1 MPRRLGQHFLIRE
14 RTLAR
19 IASAACPAP
28 GAMVLEIG
36 AGTGA
41 LTRRLLDR
49 AARVIAVE
57 IDDRLADRLAQR
69 FAGDTRLEIVQE
81 DIRGLDLAR
90 WGAVTV
96 AGNLPY
102 YATSPIIERVLG
114 LGALLERAVL
124 LVQKEVA
131 HRLIATP
138 GGRDYGFLTVRTQ
151 LFARAEMLFTVPPQ
165 AFRPPPKVDS
175 AVVLLTPRTLS
186 GGFDYAAFLEF
197 AGLCFH
203 HKRKTLRN
211 NLSGA
216 YPREALADLGSTRA
230 EELALADLVALF
242 EKLRGAR

>member
-28 GAMVLEIG
+28 AGVALEIG

-41 LTRRLLDR
+41 LTRHLLDR

-69 FAGDTRLEIVQE
+69 FAGDTRLEIVRE
-81 DIRGLDLAR
+81 DIRELDLAR
-90 WGAVTV
+90 WGAVAV

-131 HRLIATP
+131 QRLTASP

-151 LFARAEMLFTVPPQ
+151 LLARVGMLFSVPPQ

-175 AVVLLTPRTLS
+175 AVVLLTPRTPS
-186 GGFDYAAFLEF
+186 GGFDHAAFLEF
-197 AGLCFH
+197 AALCFQ

-211 NLSGA
+211 NLSGV
-216 YPREALADLGSTRA
+216 YRREALTDLGSARA
-230 EELALADLVALF
+230 EELALPDLVALF
-242 EKLRGAR
+242 EKLRDAG